1 MEVLLR
7 YLQAAQCSQHVCLTL
22 ARAAGAVGTLI
33 PAELLL
39 HLWGQRTEEGGSCRV
54 IFVGAMVKQE
64 LGAF

>member
-1 MEVLLR
+1 MEALLR
-7 YLQAAQCSQHVCLTL
+7 YLQPARRSQHVCLTL
-22 ARAAGAVGTLI
+22 ARAAGAAGTLI

-39 HLWGQRTEEGGSCRV
+39 HLWGQRTEEGKSCKV